1 MAAAKGA
8 VARAVAMF
16 LFLLLLLTCGGACG
30 MWEVDWR

>member
-8 VARAVAMF
+8 VARSVAMF
-16 LFLLLLLTCGGACG
+16 LLLLLLTCGGASG

>member
-1 MAAAKGA
+1 MAAAKGD

-16 LFLLLLLTCGGACG
+16 LLLLLLTCGGACG